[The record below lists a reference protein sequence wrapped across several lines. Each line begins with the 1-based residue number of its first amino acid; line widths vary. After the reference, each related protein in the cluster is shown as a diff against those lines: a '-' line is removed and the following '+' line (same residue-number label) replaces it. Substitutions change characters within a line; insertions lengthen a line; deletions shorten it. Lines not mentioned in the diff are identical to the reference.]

1 MKADRL
7 MNNHGYEPQSNLL
20 KFKSHN
26 PPLRPACAGFH
37 SRNWSFTNILISTA
51 IKSRKVRLHCRIL
64 FLFAFS
70 ICLMSC
76 ATWILGNPSFTLRRV
91 SLSPISF
98 TESNLLLDIDVQN
111 PNHFDLTLTSFGC
124 SIYLKNEEIGN
135 GHLGKEILIPSSST
149 TQIQVPLTVKYKDL
163 SGIMKVIL
171 TERDLPYKI
180 EGNANV
186 SSVFGSLNFPFS
198 KDGRIN

>member
-7 MNNHGYEPQSNLL
+7 MNN
-20 KFKSHN
+20 K
-26 PPLRPACAGFH
+26 
-37 SRNWSFTNILISTA
+37 LIYTA
-51 IKSRKVRLHCRIL
+51 IKFRKVRLHCRIL

-76 ATWILGNPSFTLRRV
+76 ATWILENPSFTVRRV
-91 SLSPISF
+91 SLNPISF
-98 TESNLLLDIDVQN
+98 TESNLLLDLDVQN
-111 PNHFDLTLTSFGC
+111 PNHFDLTLKSFGC

-149 TQIQVPLTVKYKDL
+149 TQIQVPLVVKYKDL
-163 SGIMKVIL
+163 SGILKVIF
-171 TERDLPYKI
+171 TEHGLPYKI

-198 KDGRIN
+198 KEGIIGDGSI

>member
-7 MNNHGYEPQSNLL
+7 MNN
-20 KFKSHN
+20 K
-26 PPLRPACAGFH
+26 
-37 SRNWSFTNILISTA
+37 LISTA

-64 FLFAFS
+64 FLFAVS
-70 ICLMSC
+70 IYLMSC
-76 ATWILGNPSFTLRRV
+76 ATLILENPSFTLRKV

-98 TESNLLLDIDVQN
+98 TESNLLLDLDVQN
-111 PNHFDLTLTSFGC
+111 PNHFDLTLKSFGC

-135 GHLGKEILIPSSST
+135 GHLGKEILIPSSTT
-149 TQIQVPLTVKYKDL
+149 TQIQVPLAVKYKDL
-163 SGIMKVIL
+163 SGILKVIL
-171 TERDLPYKI
+171 TEHDLPYKI

-186 SSVFGSLNFPFS
+186 SSVFGSLNFSFS